1 MRRFI
6 EDFKMKNI
14 AFFLLFF
21 LLVSGHS
28 NANAVGG
35 SIGGWRIT
43 SNVAQGIGAKIT
55 ATKDVI
61 INGASKAVT
70 SSATVLPN
78 AANVG
83 KFIGKNLGAAA
94 VIGAMD
100 LLLDGVDYVMDP
112 ANNSVT
118 YNDKN
123 SQVDPK
129 YSSPHIFYSSG
140 GDFYSYI
147 SFQDAAQQKW
157 NQWHSS
163 YSWQYQSLTS
173 ITVVRQFYGS
183 GKLYTEYRYNYRG
196 YNVDQ
201 KTGYTFM
208 RMANPQY
215 DPSVKDEPKTVPLS
229 DVASQV
235 LDQAEKDIKT
245 GNPASPA
252 VVLSRAV
259 AQDMIQEAEADDVK
273 ARPIAQQLEK
283 NPEYPSDNDAEGEI
297 TKPEV
302 IDPATG
308 EVVKPAET
316 SSIAMQFPKAC
327 EWFPQACVFIDWA
340 MTDPNVDSDMEVP
353 EKEIEKQ
360 EIKKDLVKISGRSCP
375 ADVKFDVDGL
385 PFGIKINKA
394 YSMQEICNTVEPL
407 KYVFELIT
415 AVICALIL
423 LRV

>member
-35 SIGGWRIT
+35 SIGGWKVV
-43 SNVAQGIGAKIT
+43 SNVASGIGAKIT
-55 ATKDVI
+55 ATKDVLV
-61 INGASKAVT
+61 NGAKTTVT
-70 SSATVLPN
+70 GTANIMPN
-78 AANVG
+78 PSNMG
-83 KFIGKNLGAAA
+83 KFMLRLGGAAVVTEA
-94 VIGAMD
+94 INQI
-100 LLLDGVDYVMDP
+100 LNGVDYVMDP
-112 ANNSVT
+112 ANNSIQTQPNAQDTPAAFTRYSALNGATPDSPSGTNKYIYYHTAPISVNDFCKQASTAIKGT
-118 YNDKN
+118 YGGSWEGGSVCYVNKDGKTLTLSYSIN
-123 SQVDPK
+123 RTNPK
-129 YSSPHIFYSSG
+129 YS
-140 GDFYSYI
+140 
-147 SFQDAAQQKW
+147 
-157 NQWHSS
+157 
-163 YSWQYQSLTS
+163 
-173 ITVVRQFYGS
+173 
-183 GKLYTEYRYNYRG
+183 
-196 YNVDQ
+196 
-201 KTGYTFM
+201 
-208 RMANPQY
+208 
-215 DPSVKDEPKTVPLS
+215 PSAVIPDKQTIPLPTIG
-229 DVASQV
+229 SQV
-235 LDQAEKDIKT
+235 IEQAEKDIKA

-252 VVLSRAV
+252 VALSRAV
-259 AQDMIQEAEADDVK
+259 AQDMVQEAEADDVK

-327 EWFPQACVFIDWA
+327 EWFPQACLFIDWA

-375 ADVKFDVDGL
+375 SDVKFDVDGL

>member
-6 EDFKMKNI
+6 KDFKMKNI
-14 AFFLLFF
+14 AFVLLFF

-35 SIGGWRIT
+35 SIGGWNVV
-43 SNVAQGIGAKIT
+43 SNVASGIGAKIT
-55 ATKDVI
+55 ATKDVLV
-61 INGASKAVT
+61 NGAKTTVT
-70 SSATVLPN
+70 GTANIMPN
-78 AANVG
+78 PSNMG
-83 KFIGKNLGAAA
+83 KFMARVGGIGLASEALNQ
-94 VIGAMD
+94 I
-100 LLLDGVDYVMDP
+100 LDGVDYVMDP
-112 ANNSVT
+112 ANNTVT
-118 YNDKN
+118 YHKKPD
-123 SQVDPK
+123 SSVSSDP
-129 YSSPHIFYSSG
+129 YYPTNPTIFYNSNHTHLIATTAQGVCPLSG
-140 GDFYSYI
+140 LTYVKEGSWEWCVGGGR
-147 SFQDAAQQKW
+147 DAIHAKP
-157 NQWHSS
+157 NPYYVPNYVPESKP
-163 YSWQYQSLTS
+163 
-173 ITVVRQFYGS
+173 IT
-183 GKLYTEYRYNYRG
+183 
-196 YNVDQ
+196 
-201 KTGYTFM
+201 
-208 RMANPQY
+208 API
-215 DPSVKDEPKTVPLS
+215 S

-235 LDQAEKDIKT
+235 LEQAEKDIKA

-327 EWFPQACVFIDWA
+327 EWFPQACVFIDWV

-375 ADVKFDVDGL
+375 SDVKFDVDGL

>member
-1 MRRFI
+1 MPCFI

-35 SIGGWRIT
+35 SIGGWNVV
-43 SNVAQGIGAKIT
+43 SNVANGIGVKIT
-55 ATKDVI
+55 ATKDVL
-61 INGASKAVT
+61 INGAKTTVT
-70 SSATVLPN
+70 GT
-78 AANVG
+78 ANIMPDPSNMG
-83 KFIGKNLGAAA
+83 KFMARLGGAAIVSEA
-94 VIGAMD
+94 VNQLMN
-100 LLLDGVDYVMDP
+100 GVDYVMDP
-112 ANNSVT
+112 VNNTVT
-118 YNDKN
+118 FHNKDGQIKPTDINPYHPNIYYNSSTGVQFN
-123 SQVDPK
+123 S
-129 YSSPHIFYSSG
+129 SM
-140 GDFYSYI
+140 
-147 SFQDAAQQKW
+147 AAA
-157 NQWHSS
+157 
-163 YSWQYQSLTS
+163 
-173 ITVVRQFYGS
+173 
-183 GKLYTEYRYNYRG
+183 
-196 YNVDQ
+196 
-201 KTGYTFM
+201 TGYIASWGFTNISCSIN
-208 RMANPQY
+208 RTGIYGVNPATWYDCTAKTLSKDDYRFQSIVYQVLNPNY
-215 DPSVKDEPKTVPLS
+215 DPSAVDESKPVTVPIS

-235 LDQAEKDIKT
+235 ITQAEEDIRA
-245 GNPASPA
+245 GNVASPA
-252 VVLSRAV
+252 VALSRAV
-259 AQDMIQEAEADDVK
+259 AQDMVQQAEADDKK
-273 ARPIAQQLEK
+273 ARPIAQELEK

-327 EWFPQACVFIDWA
+327 EWFPQACLFIDWA

-375 ADVKFDVDGL
+375 SDVKFDVDGL

>member
-61 INGASKAVT
+61 INGASRAVT
-70 SSATVLPN
+70 SSA
-78 AANVG
+78 NVIPSASQVG
-83 KFIGKNLGAAA
+83 RFMGKNLGTAA

-100 LLLDGVDYVMDP
+100 LILDGVDYVLDP
-112 ANNSVT
+112 ANNSVN
-118 YNDKN
+118 YKPKN
-123 SQVDPK
+123 SNNPQYLYYLYTGQN
-129 YSSPHIFYSSG
+129 YSSPESACKSNEAYMQSWNFVG
-140 GDFYSYI
+140 VN
-147 SFQDAAQQKW
+147 AAKTRCKW
-157 NQWHSS
+157 
-163 YSWQYQSLTS
+163 TS
-173 ITVVRQFYGS
+173 KANGASTESPLNRVVNPA
-183 GKLYTEYRYNYRG
+183 YNP
-196 YNVDQ
+196 DLPEE
-201 KTGYTFM
+201 K
-208 RMANPQY
+208 
-215 DPSVKDEPKTVPLS
+215 KTVPIS
-229 DVASQV
+229 TVGQQV
-235 LDQAEKDIKT
+235 IDQAESEVRA
-245 GNPASPA
+245 GNPAQSA
-252 VVLSRAV
+252 VVTRAV

-273 ARPIAQQLEK
+273 ARPIATELDK
-283 NPEYPSDNDAEGEI
+283 NTSYPSDTDIEGEI
-297 TKPEV
+297 TTPEV
-302 IDPATG
+302 TDSATG

-316 SSIAMQFPKAC
+316 SSIAMKFPNAC

-340 MTDPNVDSDMEVP
+340 MTDPNVDSDMEVA
-353 EKEIEKQ
+353 EKEIDKQ

-375 ADVKFDVDGL
+375 SDVKFDVDGL

>member
-61 INGASKAVT
+61 INGASRAVT
-70 SSATVLPN
+70 SSATVLPK

-83 KFIGKNLGAAA
+83 KFMGKNLGAAA

-118 YNDKN
+118 YKDKN
-123 SQVDPK
+123 SVDPSK
-129 YSSPHIFYSSG
+129 TSPNKFQNTDG
-140 GDFYSYI
+140 VFLSYG
-147 SFQDAAQQKW
+147 SFDDAVKAQFEILH
-157 NQWHSS
+157 NRSPDT
-163 YSWQYQSLTS
+163 YQSLTS
-173 ITVVRQFYGS
+173 FTDRHLYPADSPYRAYEIKYKGYDYDQIGNFLIQRVV
-183 GKLYTEYRYNYRG
+183 
-196 YNVDQ
+196 
-201 KTGYTFM
+201 
-208 RMANPQY
+208 NPAY
-215 DPSVKDEPKTVPLS
+215 DPSVEEEKKTVPLS
-229 DVASQV
+229 DIGQQV
-235 LDQAEKDIKT
+235 IDQAQEDIKA
-245 GNPASPA
+245 GNVASPA
-252 VVLSRAV
+252 VTLSRAV
-259 AQDMIQEAEADDVK
+259 AQDMVQEAEADDVK
-273 ARPIAQQLEK
+273 ARPIAQQLEN
-283 NPEYPSDNDAEGEI
+283 NPSYPSETDAEGEI
-297 TKPEV
+297 TTPEV
-302 IDPATG
+302 VDPVTG

-327 EWFPQACVFIDWA
+327 EWFPQACVFIDWV

-375 ADVKFDVDGL
+375 SDVKFDVDGL

>member
-6 EDFKMKNI
+6 KDFKMKNI

-70 SSATVLPN
+70 SSATVLPK

-83 KFIGKNLGAAA
+83 KFMGKNLGAAA

-112 ANNSVT
+112 TNNSVT
-118 YNDKN
+118 YKDKN
-123 SQVDPK
+123 TSDPSK
-129 YSSPHIFYSSG
+129 TSPNIFQTTD
-140 GDFYSYI
+140 GDFLS
-147 SFQDAAQQKW
+147 
-157 NQWHSS
+157 
-163 YSWQYQSLTS
+163 
-173 ITVVRQFYGS
+173 YGS
-183 GKLYTEYRYNYRG
+183 FDDAVKARFEILHKSNPDNYGSLVSFTDRHIYPADSPYRAYEIKYLSNGNQQIGNFLIQRVVNPAY
-196 YNVDQ
+196 DS
-201 KTGYTFM
+201 TFEEE
-208 RMANPQY
+208 
-215 DPSVKDEPKTVPLS
+215 KKTVPLS
-229 DVASQV
+229 DIGQQV
-235 LDQAEKDIKT
+235 IDQAQEDIKA

-252 VVLSRAV
+252 VALSRAV
-259 AQDMIQEAEADDVK
+259 AQDMIQEAEADDKK
-273 ARPIAQQLEK
+273 ARPIAQELEK

-327 EWFPQACVFIDWA
+327 EWFPQACLFIDWV
-340 MTDPNVDSDMEVP
+340 MTDPDVDSDMEVP

-375 ADVKFDVDGL
+375 TDVKFDVDGL

>member
-28 NANAVGG
+28 NANPVGG
-35 SIGGWRIT
+35 SIGGWQVV
-43 SNVAQGIGAKIT
+43 SNVASGVGAKIT
-55 ATKDVI
+55 ATKDVLV
-61 INGASKAVT
+61 NGAKSTVTGTANIMPDPSKM
-70 SSATVLPN
+70 
-78 AANVG
+78 G
-83 KFIGKNLGAAA
+83 KFMARLGGAAIVSEA
-94 VIGAMD
+94 VNQ
-100 LLLDGVDYVMDP
+100 LLNGVDFVLDP
-112 ANNSVT
+112 ANNSIVIKHPQDVNPKDST
-118 YNDKN
+118 TWPYLYSARDYNISPQYSPSALCKQIASN
-123 SQVDPK
+123 WAPHPNEK
-129 YSSPHIFYSSG
+129 YSQCIPDGNVNYNFP
-140 GDFYSYI
+140 I
-147 SFQDAAQQKW
+147 SFQK
-157 NQWHSS
+157 
-163 YSWQYQSLTS
+163 
-173 ITVVRQFYGS
+173 V
-183 GKLYTEYRYNYRG
+183 
-196 YNVDQ
+196 
-201 KTGYTFM
+201 
-208 RMANPQY
+208 ANPSFNP
-215 DPSVKDEPKTVPLS
+215 DKTTDEVRPIT

-235 LDQAEKDIKT
+235 LDQAEKDIRV

-252 VVLSRAV
+252 VALSRAV
-259 AQDMIQEAEADDVK
+259 AQDMIQEAEADDTK
-273 ARPIAQQLEK
+273 ARPITTELDK
-283 NPEYPSDNDAEGEI
+283 NTSYPSDSDAEGEI
-297 TKPEV
+297 TTPEV
-302 IDPATG
+302 TDPATG

-316 SSIAMQFPKAC
+316 SSIAMKFPKAC
-327 EWFPQACVFIDWA
+327 EWFPQACLFIDWV

-375 ADVKFDVDGL
+375 SDVKFDVDGL